1 MHTVHRL
8 FGPWQQIG
16 GINTL
21 NMERHMNAQNVLI
34 LVSIEGLA
42 NVSDT
47 YRTEPTEVT
56 ALSFTLGARISIS
69 RARVTPTYRSRAA
82 SAISFQ

>member
-47 YRTEPTEVT
+47 YRTEPTEVDSII
-56 ALSFTLGARISIS
+56 LHLGSENQYFTGTCHSDI
-69 RARVTPTYRSRAA
+69 
-82 SAISFQ
+82 